1 MGPFNIRLIPGGISR
16 LSFLIQVGIFLVLD
30 VTGASGWG
38 VFEFGFGGG
47 CCLCF
52 GRVFGVFLVWFGF
65 ATWPFYYV
73 TSLWLLLKCF
83 IRQSPCLGLDLAS
96 FCRLWF
102 QRQLKLQR
110 LCGICMVCVVCLKPL
125 KFPSLL
131 LVLPEGP
138 EDLIPPCLS
147 AGWGWGVLL
156 GQGGSLGVNF

>member
-16 LSFLIQVGIFLVLD
+16 LSFLIQVGIFWVLD

-73 TSLWLLLKCF
+73 TSLWLLLKSF
-83 IRQSPCLGLDLAS
+83 IRQSPCLGLAGRTWPPFVGCGSNGNLS
-96 FCRLWF
+96 FRGFVGFVWSVWF
-102 QRQLKLQR
+102 
-110 LCGICMVCVVCLKPL
+110 V
-125 KFPSLL
+125 
-131 LVLPEGP
+131 
-138 EDLIPPCLS
+138 
-147 AGWGWGVLL
+147 
-156 GQGGSLGVNF
+156 